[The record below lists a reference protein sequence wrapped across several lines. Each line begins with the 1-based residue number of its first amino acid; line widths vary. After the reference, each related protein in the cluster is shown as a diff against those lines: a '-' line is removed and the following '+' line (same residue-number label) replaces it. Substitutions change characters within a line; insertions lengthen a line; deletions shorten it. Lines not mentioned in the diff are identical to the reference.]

1 LNCLRTGRS
10 RRIGTKVCTR
20 APANRDRAI
29 PRRPRA
35 GRAATYPEAVLLAE
49 VIGSLRWR
57 RLAAGGPDDQ
67 ARFTAEVAERLNLRD
82 YRPTVLKDPISHWI
96 EADCWNPPSLPDHT
110 FNSLKT
116 FCGPVGFRKS
126 ANNADGKRGTSALW
140 FSRHR
145 RGGDAMLHHRT
156 LNPVVIRDW
165 STKMEMFTSALAL
178 TADTS
183 TASHK
188 SLNLDRPRSP
198 AEFTAYARTHW
209 FRPQQRPS
217 DWLDNATE
225 PVAWAER
232 ESGQR
237 PATGGR
243 PALPGEKRLYA
254 KLPAKSNPLR
264 SHLRFDD

>member
-1 LNCLRTGRS
+1 V
-10 RRIGTKVCTR
+10 K
-20 APANRDRAI
+20 A
-29 PRRPRA
+29 
-35 GRAATYPEAVLLAE
+35 
-49 VIGSLRWR
+49 
-57 RLAAGGPDDQ
+57 
-67 ARFTAEVAERLNLRD
+67 AEVAERLNLRD

-96 EADCWNPPSLPDHT
+96 EADCWNPPSLPNHT

-126 ANNADGKRGTSALW
+126 ANNADSKRGTSALW

-165 STKMEMFTSALAL
+165 STKMETFTSALAL

-198 AEFTAYARTHW
+198 AEFTAYSRTHW
-209 FRPQQRPS
+209 FRPQPRPS
-217 DWLDNATE
+217 DCSTTRPSRSPGPNAKAVSV
-225 PVAWAER
+225 PPPAAA
-232 ESGQR
+232 QR
-237 PATGGR
+237 CPARNGSM
-243 PALPGEKRLYA
+243 PSYP
-254 KLPAKSNPLR
+254 SNR
-264 SHLRFDD
+264 TR